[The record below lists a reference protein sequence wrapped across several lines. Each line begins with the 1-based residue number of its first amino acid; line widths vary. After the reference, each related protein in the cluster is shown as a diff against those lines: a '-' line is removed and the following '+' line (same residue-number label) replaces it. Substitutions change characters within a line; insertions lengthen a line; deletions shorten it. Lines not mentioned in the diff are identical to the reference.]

1 MASRKPTADTRVAA
15 PATRSRKTPERANKA
30 QPAEAADVAKPPARR
45 KVADATEP
53 RSSRKAAA
61 SRAAPAALPS
71 KPQPAPRTESEPP
84 VASLRAPAAPTRK
97 RLTATERERRFNALL
112 QAACLKAGTAAAV
125 STISSK
131 VPFLGKLAPVVLGS
145 VGEALVLA
153 KVQQQL
159 VRETLGLYQLELS
172 DVEERGVILLATA
185 VNIGAQ
191 QISKATVEELIEQ
204 LSGRLYR
211 PVISRVLPLASV
223 ATEVAAAVASTY
235 AVGKRAQAL
244 CSLPGTG
251 AKDLGELLRS
261 MSGIDQN
268 RLYKWTGDAFALAL
282 KPFRGALLAVIPG
295 LGAWTRPGR

>member
-1 MASRKPTADTRVAA
+1 MATRKPIADGGDATPAPASRRSTARPASTPAA
-15 PATRSRKTPERANKA
+15 GEVPAPRRA
-30 QPAEAADVAKPPARR
+30 
-45 KVADATEP
+45 
-53 RSSRKAAA
+53 KAAA
-61 SRAAPAALPS
+61 TSASRPRKATPGGKPAAKRRPAAAE
-71 KPQPAPRTESEPP
+71 PQEASPAPP
-84 VASLRAPAAPTRK
+84 VASLRPNAPPVRK
-97 RLTATERERRFNALL
+97 RLTAAERERRFNALL
-112 QAACLKAGTAAAV
+112 QAACLKAGTAAAI

-159 VRETLGLYQLELS
+159 VREILALYQLELS

-235 AVGKRAQAL
+235 AVGKRTQAL
-244 CSLPGTG
+244 CTLPGTG